1 MTGDDGGRAG
11 PSVRVLLAGVL
22 VVTAP
27 AATLV
32 ALYAVATAGGTGV
45 APVPT
50 PDALVG
56 LYLVELAAFAVF
68 ALLLYRLTLA
78 GVRLAGADGSTD
90 DFNKRPCFPG
100 ARRAM
105 DTKQIVC
112 QQCVIDRKLL
122 FLVQFGVE

>member
-27 AATLV
+27 AVTLV

-45 APVPT
+45 APAPT
-50 PDALVG
+50 PGALVG

-78 GVRLAGADGSTD
+78 GVRLAGADGPTD
-90 DFNKRPCFPG
+90 GDGGADRPDAEPPEG
-100 ARRAM
+100 
-105 DTKQIVC
+105 
-112 QQCVIDRKLL
+112 
-122 FLVQFGVE
+122 G